1 MRMRVYNNM
10 SKLIISV
17 INVVICSYI
26 VAVCLICLIEFDA
39 WQDKTIAVIITI
51 SSAYIIIFVL
61 NRLLPEKTRMSSG
74 VFDLLSGPLLII
86 GAIACIL
93 FLEPWP
99 VKIIGMFLWV
109 IVMFWIP
116 SFIDKE

>member
-1 MRMRVYNNM
+1 M
-10 SKLIISV
+10 SKLITSV
-17 INVVICSYI
+17 INIVICSYI
-26 VAVCLICLIEFDA
+26 VSVCLICLIEFDA
-39 WQDKTIAVIITI
+39 WQDKTIAVIIAI

-61 NRLLPEKTRMSSG
+61 NRFLPEKIRISSG

-86 GAIACIL
+86 GAITCIV